1 MEVNQQER
9 DEIEINLVELAKE
22 LWSKKGIIFLSA
34 AILGLA
40 VILFN
45 KLMITPQYE
54 STTKLYVLAK
64 QDGVNVTNGDLQAS
78 TLLTKD
84 YAELIKSR
92 KVSET
97 VINNL
102 GLDMNSEALLGKM
115 SVAAQPDT
123 RIVTI
128 KITDKDPYLAC
139 QLANEV
145 RNVAA
150 QHIQEVMNIEA
161 VNVAEEANIPEHPVG
176 PRTKRNGAMGA
187 LLGGVAAAAVVL
199 MVYLMNDTI
208 KTSEDVERYLGL
220 STLGTIPLSEEDH
233 KGRKKKNKKVRRK

>member
-9 DEIEINLVELAKE
+9 DEIEINLVELVKE

-45 KLMITPQYE
+45 KVLLTPKYE
-54 STTKLYVLAK
+54 STTKMYVLAK

-92 KVSET
+92 KVSDT
-97 VINNL
+97 VVNNL
-102 GLDMNSEALLGKM
+102 GIDMDSEELLEKM
-115 SVAAQPDT
+115 NVATQPDT

-128 KITDKDPYLAC
+128 KVTDKDPYLAC

-176 PRTKRNGAMGA
+176 PRTMRNGAIGV
-187 LLGGVAAAAVVL
+187 LLGAFAAAAVIL
-199 MVYLMNDTI
+199 ITYLMNDTI

-220 STLGTIPLSEEDH
+220 STLGMIPILEGDTKST
-233 KGRKKKNKKVRRK
+233 KKKNKKVHRK